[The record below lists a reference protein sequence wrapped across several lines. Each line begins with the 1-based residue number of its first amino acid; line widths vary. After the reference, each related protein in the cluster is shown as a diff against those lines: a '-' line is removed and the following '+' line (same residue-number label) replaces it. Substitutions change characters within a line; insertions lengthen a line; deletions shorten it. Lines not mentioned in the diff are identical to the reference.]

1 MVTSHGDTD
10 LQRKK
15 MLTIMNDEK
24 WNTMLQQ
31 FVTYVTKNFVKKVKI
46 LLKSN
51 IIVIITQENIEY

>member
-1 MVTSHGDTD
+1 MEILTC
-10 LQRKK
+10 REKK

-51 IIVIITQENIEY
+51 IIAIITQENIEY

>member
-1 MVTSHGDTD
+1 
-10 LQRKK
+10 
-15 MLTIMNDEK
+15 MNDEK

-51 IIVIITQENIEY
+51 IIAIITQENIEY